1 MKKIVKLL
9 SPLTLLLLLFVGCED
24 DDTDLEVIPLQE
36 VGFELIVPTITNIN
50 LNFALPNNPAF
61 TLSWNDAAASSAT
74 YTVEASA
81 EETFASPI
89 TLGTTQ
95 NRTFTMTVA
104 EFNPVVIGAGA
115 EAFSPFILHMRVSN
129 GSETTET
136 VSYSVSAFTENPP
149 EISGPDSGTSVVLS
163 DFDPTAIALTM
174 EFDDPDFGD
183 EDVVSVEYT
192 LEFAMPGTN
201 FEEVFLSTTTNE
213 QSLSLTHEE
222 INDIALGLGLTPEE
236 AADVEVRLRAV
247 IESES
252 GTLERFSEAITISL
266 TPYDATYPFR
276 DLFFVGNAIDL
287 NGNGEVDNGD
297 WNNDLNNPPL
307 VRDPSNANRYLYK
320 GPFSGGS
327 GEGFKLLEIK
337 GSWQPQ
343 WGLFEGNFA
352 SSEDLGFD
360 PGTLSVP
367 ANGYYEIE
375 LDIVNATYTATPYDI
390 SGATTY
396 TTIGLIGSAT
406 PGGWDVDTDMTQ
418 SAFNPH
424 LWFINDIA
432 LVDGEIKF
440 RADDDWAVNWGG
452 GVEYSSLGDT
462 GNDNIPVTAETY
474 DVWFNDLDGSYIL
487 IPNLND

>member
-24 DDTDLEVIPLQE
+24 DDPDLQVVPLQE
-36 VGFELIVPTITNIN
+36 DSFELIVPTITNIN
-50 LNFALPNNPAF
+50 LNFTLPDNPAF
-61 TLSWNDAAASSAT
+61 TLSWNDVASNSAT

-104 EFNPVVIGAGA
+104 EFNPVVIGAGG

-129 GSETTET
+129 GAETTAT
-136 VSYSVSAFTENPP
+136 VSYSVSAYTETPP
-149 EISGPDSGTSVVLS
+149 EISDPDTGTELVLS
-163 DFDPTAIALTM
+163 SFDPAAIALTM
-174 EFDDPDFGD
+174 QFNDPDFG
-183 EDVVSVEYT
+183 EGDVVSVDYT
-192 LEFAMPGTN
+192 LEFTLPDTN
-201 FEEVFLSTTTNE
+201 FEIIFTSTTTNE
-213 QSLSLTHEE
+213 RSLALTHDE
-222 INDIALGLGLTPEE
+222 INTIALGLGLTPEQ
-236 AADVEVRLRAV
+236 AANVEVRLRAV

-252 GTLERFSEAITISL
+252 GMLERFSEAIMISL

-276 DLFFVGNAIDL
+276 DLFMVGNA
-287 NGNGEVDNGD
+287 VDV
-297 WNNDLNNPPL
+297 NNDGIANDMDWDNNGNNPPL
-307 VRDPSNANRYLYK
+307 FRDSNNANRYVFR
-320 GPFSGGS
+320 GNFGG
-327 GEGFKLLEIK
+327 GLAFKALEIK

-343 WGLFEGNFA
+343 WGLSGGNLT
-352 SSEDLGFD
+352 SSADLGSD
-360 PGTLSVP
+360 PGVFPIP
-367 ANGYYEIE
+367 AEGYYEIE
-375 LDIVNATYTATPYDI
+375 LDIVNATYTATPYDA

-396 TTIGLIGSAT
+396 ATIGIIGSAT
-406 PGGWDVDTDMTQ
+406 PGGWDADTDMTQ
-418 SAFNPH
+418 AAFNPH

-432 LVDGEIKF
+432 LVDGEVKF

-452 GVEYSSLGDT
+452 GVEFSSLGDT
-462 GNDNIPVTAETY
+462 GNDNIPVSAETY

>member
-24 DDTDLEVIPLQE
+24 DDPDLQVVPLQE
-36 VGFELIVPTITNIN
+36 DSFELIAPTITNIN
-50 LNFALPNNPAF
+50 LNFALPDNPAF
-61 TLSWNDAAASSAT
+61 TLSWNDVASSETT

-89 TLGTTQ
+89 SLGTTQ

-115 EAFSPFILHMRVSN
+115 EAFSPFVLHMRVSN
-129 GSETTET
+129 GSETTAT
-136 VSYSVSAFTENPP
+136 VSYSVSAYTETPP
-149 EISGPDSGTSVVLS
+149 EISDPDTGTEFVLS
-163 DFDPTAIALTM
+163 SFDPAAIALTM
-174 EFDDPDFGD
+174 QFNDPDFG
-183 EDVVSVEYT
+183 EGDVVSVDYT
-192 LEFAMPGTN
+192 LEFTLPDTN
-201 FEEVFLSTTTNE
+201 FETVFTSATTNE
-213 QSLSLTHEE
+213 RSLALTHGE
-222 INDIALGLGLTPEE
+222 INTIALSLGLTPEQ
-236 AADVEVRLRAV
+236 AANVEVRLRAV

-252 GTLERFSEAITISL
+252 GMLERFSETIMISL

-276 DLFFVGNAIDL
+276 DLFIVGNAIDL

-307 VRDPSNANRYLYK
+307 VRDPANANRYLYK

-337 GSWQPQ
+337 GAWQPQ
-343 WGLFEGNFA
+343 WGLSDEILA
-352 SSEDLGFD
+352 SSEDLGFE

-367 ANGYYEIE
+367 TNDYYEIE
-375 LDIVNATYTATPYDI
+375 LDIVNATFTATPYDV

-396 TTIGLIGSAT
+396 ATIGIIGSAT
-406 PGGWDVDTDMTQ
+406 PGGWDADTDMTQ
-418 SAFNPH
+418 AAFNPH

-432 LVDGEIKF
+432 LIDGEVKF
-440 RADDDWAVNWGG
+440 RADNDWAVNWGG
-452 GVEYSSLGDT
+452 GVEFSSLGDT
-462 GNDNIPVTAETY
+462 GNDNIPVSAETY